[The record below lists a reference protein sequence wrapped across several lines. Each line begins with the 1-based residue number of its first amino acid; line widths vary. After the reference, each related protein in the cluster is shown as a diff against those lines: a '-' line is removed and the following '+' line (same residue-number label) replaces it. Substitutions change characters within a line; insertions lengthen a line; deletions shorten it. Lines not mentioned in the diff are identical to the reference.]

1 MSGDPGMSG
10 DGSRRGTEGAGAA
23 RPAPT
28 TPGAGSAAGPRTR
41 AAAGSSGTYLDRI
54 VPAVRRRLEE
64 RKQRTPQAEL
74 EAMTALGAV
83 PPSGAALLDATLL
96 HAAPAGAPA
105 AGAASSPTAAPTP
118 ARPSFAAALNAP
130 GVSLIA
136 EVKRASPSKGPLRP
150 DLEVKT
156 IVEAYE
162 ASGARAISVLTE
174 EDHFQG
180 SLADL
185 WEAAEH
191 TRLPLLR
198 KDFIIDPYQ
207 IHEARAYGASAVL
220 LIAALLDDTELRLLG
235 GLTHSL
241 GMDVLL
247 EVHDAAEMARAL
259 RVDGAI
265 IGVNNRDLRTFAVS
279 LDTTLRLADSVPP
292 ERLLVGESG
301 IRDHADV
308 AWLAACGVDAVL
320 VGESILRA
328 EDIGA
333 AVRALVHPSLR
344 VAGRPAGRALG
355 REAR

>member
-1 MSGDPGMSG
+1 MSGGPGISGVDPQ
-10 DGSRRGTEGAGAA
+10 RGTEGAGAA

-28 TPGAGSAAGPRTR
+28 TPGACSTVDPQAR
-41 AAAGSSGTYLDRI
+41 AAAGSSETYLDRI
-54 VPAVRRRLEE
+54 MPAVRRRLQE
-64 RKQRTPQAEL
+64 RKQRTSQAEL
-74 EAMTALGAV
+74 EAMVAPGAV
-83 PPSGAALLDATLL
+83 SPPAAAL
-96 HAAPAGAPA
+96 
-105 AGAASSPTAAPTP
+105 AS
-118 ARPSFAAALNAP
+118 ARLSFAAALNIS

-136 EVKRASPSKGPLRP
+136 EVKRASPSRGPIRP
-150 DLEVKT
+150 DLQVKT

-174 EDHFQG
+174 EDYFQG

-185 WEAAEH
+185 REAAAH

-198 KDFIIDPYQ
+198 KDFITDPYQ
-207 IHEARAYGASAVL
+207 IYEARAYGASAVL
-220 LIAALLDDTELRLLG
+220 LIAALLDDAELRLFTKLA
-235 GLTHSL
+235 HSL

-265 IGVNNRDLRTFAVS
+265 IGVNNRDLRTFTVS
-279 LDTTLRLADSVPP
+279 LDTTRWLADSVPP
-292 ERLLVGESG
+292 GRLLVGESG
-301 IRDHADV
+301 IRTHTDIAR
-308 AWLAACGVDAVL
+308 LAACGVDAVL

-344 VAGRPAGRALG
+344 VAGRSAGRALG